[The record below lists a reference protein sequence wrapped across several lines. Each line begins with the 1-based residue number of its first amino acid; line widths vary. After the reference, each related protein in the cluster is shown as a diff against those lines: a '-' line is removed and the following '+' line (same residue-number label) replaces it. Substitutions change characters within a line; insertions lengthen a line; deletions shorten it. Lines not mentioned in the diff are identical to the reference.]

1 MRYKIVNITN
11 AYLTLEPPSLMK
23 RGAVEYREYSVIPD
37 RVQYL
42 KEKGLIEIVPV
53 GDPSIDI
60 ISTSSEK
67 DNLKVINS
75 VQPVQ
80 LVDPVKSSA
89 KAVLPDLKNYSAVPF
104 IESNKVEFVDILSLF
119 K

>member
-1 MRYKIVNITN
+1 MRYKITNITN

-23 RGAVEYREYSVIPD
+23 RGSVEYREYSVIPD

-53 GDPSIDI
+53 GASFTEIVNKVENKTFKEGASISNI
-60 ISTSSEK
+60 I
-67 DNLKVINS
+67 
-75 VQPVQ
+75 
-80 LVDPVKSSA
+80 KSSS
-89 KAVLPDLKNYSAVPF
+89 KAILPDLKNYSAVPF
-104 IESNKVEFVDILSLF
+104 IENNKVEFVDILDLF